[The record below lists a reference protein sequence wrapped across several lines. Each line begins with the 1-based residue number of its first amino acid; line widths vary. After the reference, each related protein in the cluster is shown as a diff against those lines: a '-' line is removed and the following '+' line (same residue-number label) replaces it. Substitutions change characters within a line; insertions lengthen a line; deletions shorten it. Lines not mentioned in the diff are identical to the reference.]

1 VCIRVIRVLFFF
13 ASLRE
18 IFRREWHIFLTAL
31 MFFTRIPCSGFV
43 EYSQDYLDKSSR
55 YFPLVGWIVGATGAI
70 VIWIGKLFLPLPLTV
85 LLSMIATI
93 FLTGAFHEDGFVD
106 VCDGFGGGWT
116 KERILEIM
124 KDSRIGAFG
133 AIGIVL
139 LFALKLLSLVYLPVA
154 LLPMALIAGHSLS
167 RFASVSFLFTHDYV
181 REDALSKSKPLARRI
196 TQQELFLAGIFGL
209 TPLLLLSVL
218 GSPVWGIILCLC
230 TVWIARWYLARYFT
244 RWIGGYTG
252 DCLGA
257 AQQITE
263 VIFYL
268 TLVLLC

>member
-1 VCIRVIRVLFFF
+1 MI
-13 ASLRE
+13 
-18 IFRREWHIFLTAL
+18 RRELNIFLNAL
-31 MFFTRIPCSGFV
+31 IFFTRIPCSSFI

-70 VIWIGKLFLPLPLTV
+70 VIWIGNLFLPLPLTV

-133 AIGIVL
+133 AIGMVL

-196 TQQELFLAGIFGL
+196 TPRELFIAGLFGFM
-209 TPLLLLSVL
+209 PLLLLRFFGTPFWALVL
-218 GSPVWGIILCLC
+218 CISAVWF
-230 TVWIARWYLARYFT
+230 TRWSLSRYFT

-268 TLVLLC
+268 TLVTVLQ

>member
-1 VCIRVIRVLFFF
+1 
-13 ASLRE
+13 
-18 IFRREWHIFLTAL
+18 

-55 YFPLVGWIVGATGAI
+55 YFPLVGWIVGVVGAI
-70 VIWIGKLFLPLPLTV
+70 VIWIGNLFLPLPLTV

-93 FLTGAFHEDGFVD
+93 LLTGAFHEDGFID

-133 AIGIVL
+133 AIGMVL
-139 LFALKLLSLVYLPVA
+139 LFALKLLSLVYLPIV

-167 RFASVSFLFTHDYV
+167 RFASVSLLFTHDYV
-181 REDALSKSKPLARRI
+181 RADALSKSKPLARRM
-196 TQQELFLAGIFGL
+196 TQREFLVAGVFGL
-209 TPLLLLSVL
+209 TPLLLLSFFGVSL
-218 GSPVWGIILCLC
+218 WRLALCL
-230 TVWIARWYLARYFT
+230 VIIWIARWYLARYFT

-257 AQQITE
+257 VQQITE

-268 TLVLLC
+268 TLVVEVWKST